1 MVGSGYFP
9 LKTGKGG
16 VRSWRGSAVPGWSS
30 RGRGSEPGLSAP
42 AATGKWSAV
51 EGLRGVR
58 AQGAEEGLR
67 AETPL
72 SVADPLPPETG
83 H

>member
-1 MVGSGYFP
+1 MPGSS
-9 LKTGKGG
+9 
-16 VRSWRGSAVPGWSS
+16 SW
-30 RGRGSEPGLSAP
+30 GRGSEPGLSAP

-51 EGLRGVR
+51 EGLRGTWRGEGPRGAMEGLRGVR